1 MIAEKIQATG
11 LHASHRGGMGTALI
25 QVRAEY
31 VRAAREP
38 STSMRG
44 AELESL
50 RADGLVTG
58 TQIAAAFGCEP
69 GAVTHA
75 VERHQLTPV
84 KWEPFG
90 DERGMRPLFDAARL
104 AVRKD
109 GQKGPVDVGSKL
121 AAQIDVPAK

>member
-1 MIAEKIQATG
+1 
-11 LHASHRGGMGTALI
+11 
-25 QVRAEY
+25 
-31 VRAAREP
+31 
-38 STSMRG
+38 MRG

-58 TQIAAAFGCEP
+58 AQIAAAFGCEP

-90 DERGMRPLFDAARL
+90 GDQRPLFDAAKL

-121 AAQIDVPAK
+121 AAQMDPCPNNG